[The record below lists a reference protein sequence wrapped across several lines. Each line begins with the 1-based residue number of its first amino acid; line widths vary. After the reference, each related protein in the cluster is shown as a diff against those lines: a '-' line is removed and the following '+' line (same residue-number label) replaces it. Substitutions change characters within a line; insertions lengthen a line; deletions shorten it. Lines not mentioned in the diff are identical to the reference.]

1 MSGRSYQQ
9 FNLIVMLISRK
20 CVAVFLLVKIIRILQ
35 SENHHP
41 LHTADQAPIT
51 LHARDEW
58 RASEVWSAVDLVC
71 FRFMV
76 FNATFN
82 NISAISSRSVLLVKE
97 TRVSGENHR
106 PDGSHW
112 QTLSHNVASS
122 TPRHERGSSL
132 QL

>member
-1 MSGRSYQQ
+1 MSERSYQQ

-58 RASEVWSAVDLVC
+58 RASEV
-71 FRFMV
+71 
-76 FNATFN
+76 
-82 NISAISSRSVLLVKE
+82 
-97 TRVSGENHR
+97 
-106 PDGSHW
+106 
-112 QTLSHNVASS
+112 
-122 TPRHERGSSL
+122 
-132 QL
+132 